1 MSDLTTDTAF
11 SRLESRMGSIRAL
24 LEETTVAPRR
34 YGKVASVI
42 GMLIECT
49 GLEARVGELYQIED
63 VSGNDIQAEVVGLRE
78 ERALLMPY
86 QPVNG
91 LRIGCRVTRTGQTHS
106 IPVGEEMLGRVVNEE
121 GVPIDGKT
129 GIFCC
134 KRARIHRD
142 PPSPFDRLPIKEP
155 FRTGIRSL
163 DALNS
168 MGRGQR
174 IGLFAGSG
182 VGKSVLMGMIAQ
194 NSSAEVNVIALIG
207 ERGREV
213 QEFIQETLSEE
224 GAARSVVV
232 SVTSDQAAMS
242 RIRGAYTAT
251 AIAEYFRD
259 QGKDVLLMM
268 DSVTRVAMAQRE
280 IGLASGEPPTTKGY
294 TPSVFA
300 MLPKL
305 LERPGRTDKGSMTAI
320 YTVLVDQD
328 DMNEPIADAVR
339 SILDGHIVL
348 SRRLAHRNHF
358 PAVDVLESVSRVM
371 PKVVTEKQRR
381 LSMRARELLA
391 AYREA
396 EELIQIGAYV
406 QGSSKKVDLSIRKM
420 PELESF
426 LIQDMSE
433 ESSLDFWQKLE
444 SILGTEENRP
454 DPGQSSPTA
463 GTSQKSTKE

>member
-1 MSDLTTDTAF
+1 METDNDTAL
-11 SRLESRMGSIRAL
+11 SRLDRRIQMVQEAL
-24 LEETTVAPRR
+24 DGLEVTPRR
-34 YGKVASVI
+34 YGKVTSVI
-42 GMLIECT
+42 GMLVECS
-49 GLEARVGELYQIED
+49 GLEASVGELYRIED
-63 VSGNDIQAEVVGLRE
+63 VSGQSVQAEVVGLKE
-78 ERALLMPY
+78 DRALLMPY
-86 QPVNG
+86 QPANG
-91 LRIGCRVTRTGQTHS
+91 LRAGCRVSRIGQTLS
-106 IPVGEEMLGRVVNEE
+106 IAVGEEMLGRVVNEE
-121 GVPIDGKT
+121 GVPIDG
-129 GIFCC
+129 GPEIYGSD
-134 KRARIHRD
+134 RIRIHRD
-142 PPSPFDRLPIKEP
+142 PPSPFDRAPINEP
-155 FRTGIRSL
+155 FHTGVRSI
-163 DALNS
+163 DAMTS

-194 NSSAEVNVIALIG
+194 ASSAQVNVIALIG

-213 QEFIQETLSEE
+213 QEFIQETLSPE

-305 LERPGRTDKGSMTAI
+305 LERPGRTDRGSITAI

-328 DMNEPIADAVR
+328 DMNEPVADAVR

-371 PKVVTEKQRR
+371 PKVVSDDQRA
-381 LSMRARELLA
+381 LAMQARELLA
-391 AYREA
+391 SYREA

-406 QGSSKKVDLSIRKM
+406 KGSSEKVDRAIQKM

-426 LIQDMSE
+426 LIQDMKEAGSPDVWME
-433 ESSLDFWQKLE
+433 LAGILNVPESSGRRNE
-444 SILGTEENRP
+444 T
-454 DPGQSSPTA
+454 T
-463 GTSQKSTKE
+463 